1 MRKSYFHQIQPTQWQ
16 NAQIFVPHTNLTKCL
31 LIDVEN
37 SNVEKCK
44 GIFFELS
51 KYVTKTAPKRSQSP
65 PPPAKHRS
73 CDSCVSVARYDELDR
88 KINEMM
94 QRVDSEKEDYRKL
107 KDDND
112 VINVKLVS
120 LTEENMK
127 MKEDFSVKM
136 KKVED
141 ENMRIIEGYTAL
153 MKKVEQVEVELSAA
167 QAASA
172 PPPVVQDS
180 APPPVQEP
188 PAPASAVAP
197 PPAVGAPGVHGD
209 SYTSFPVLPE
219 PVVEMDLG
227 SQDNDDDEEENR
239 RQIEVLDSNKR
250 NNKYERES
258 PQFEARRKP
267 EEDIA
272 CLICKQQIEV

>member
-1 MRKSYFHQIQPTQWQ
+1 
-16 NAQIFVPHTNLTKCL
+16 
-31 LIDVEN
+31 
-37 SNVEKCK
+37 
-44 GIFFELS
+44 
-51 KYVTKTAPKRSQSP
+51 
-65 PPPAKHRS
+65 
-73 CDSCVSVARYDELDR
+73 
-88 KINEMM
+88 
-94 QRVDSEKEDYRKL
+94 
-107 KDDND
+107 
-112 VINVKLVS
+112 
-120 LTEENMK
+120 

-141 ENMRIIEGYTAL
+141 KNMRIMEGYTAL

-167 QAASA
+167 RAASA
-172 PPPVVQDS
+172 PPVVQDS

-250 NNKYERES
+250 NNKYEQES
-258 PQFEARRKP
+258 PQFEARSQKRM
-267 EEDIA
+267 
-272 CLICKQQIEV
+272 